1 MDPTSIPKQY
11 GGELDW
17 QWGDMP
23 NLDEPAHELLQNLEQ
38 PLAEGKDKKEILTG
52 PILFK
57 GDKIEVLGTEDG
69 KDRRQIIPVPQVKV
83 QPLAEQVPES
93 KTQVNSN
100 GTAEPVQETAETPL
114 NAEVES
120 TTAAASENEKT
131 GLDKVAVNVNQ
142 VASQEAQ
149 TTTAAA

>member
-23 NLDEPAHELLQNLEQ
+23 NLDEPARELLQNLEQ
-38 PLAEGKDKKEILTG
+38 PLAEGKEKKEILKG

-57 GDKIEVLGTEDG
+57 GDKIEVLGTENG
-69 KDRRQIIPVPQVKV
+69 KERREIIPVPQAK
-83 QPLAEQVPES
+83 VPEQAVET
-93 KTQVNSN
+93 KIETNGN
-100 GTAEPVQETAETPL
+100 GTAEPVKETTE
-114 NAEVES
+114 NGDVES
-120 TTAAASENEKT
+120 TTAPAAENEKT
-131 GLDKVAVNVNQ
+131 GLDNVAVNVNQ
-142 VASQEAQ
+142 VAGQEGQ

>member
-23 NLDEPAHELLQNLEQ
+23 NLDEPARELIQNLEQ
-38 PLAEGKDKKEILTG
+38 PLAEGKEKKEILKG

-69 KDRRQIIPVPQVKV
+69 KERREIIPVPQAKV
-83 QPLAEQVPES
+83 QPQAEQAAE
-93 KTQVNSN
+93 TTIETNGN
-100 GTAEPVQETAETPL
+100 GTAETVKEATENGA
-114 NAEVES
+114 VES
-120 TTAAASENEKT
+120 TTAPAAENEKT
-131 GLDKVAVNVNQ
+131 GLDNVAVNVNQ
-142 VASQEAQ
+142 VASSEAQ

>member
-17 QWGDMP
+17 QWGDLP

-38 PLAEGKDKKEILTG
+38 PPAEGKEKKDILKG

-69 KDRRQIIPVPQVKV
+69 KERRQIIPVPQVKA
-83 QPLAEQVPES
+83 QPEAEQVPET
-93 KTQVNSN
+93 KVQVNGN
-100 GTAEPVQETAETPL
+100 GTAEPVKETAETPA
-114 NAEVES
+114 NGNVES
-120 TTAAASENEKT
+120 TTAPATENEKT
-131 GLDKVAVNVNQ
+131 GLDNVAVNVNR

-149 TTTAAA
+149 TATAAA

>member
-38 PLAEGKDKKEILTG
+38 PLAEGKEKKEILKG

-57 GDKIEVLGTEDG
+57 GDRIEILGTEDG
-69 KDRRQIIPVPQVKV
+69 KERRQTIPVPRAKV
-83 QPLAEQVPES
+83 QPLPEQDVET
-93 KTQVNSN
+93 KVQAHGN
-100 GTAEPVQETAETPL
+100 GTAEPVKETA
-114 NAEVES
+114 NGEVES
-120 TTAAASENEKT
+120 TTAPVSENEKT
-131 GLDKVAVNVNQ
+131 GLDNVTVNVNQ
-142 VASQEAQ
+142 IAGQEQ
-149 TTTAAA
+149 QTTTTAA

>member
-38 PLAEGKDKKEILTG
+38 PPAEGKEKKDILKG

-69 KDRRQIIPVPQVKV
+69 KERRQIIPVPPAKV
-83 QPLAEQVPES
+83 QPQAERAAE
-93 KTQVNSN
+93 TNGN
-100 GTAEPVQETAETPL
+100 GTAEPVKETTE
-114 NAEVES
+114 NGVVES
-120 TTAAASENEKT
+120 TAAPAAENEKT
-131 GLDKVAVNVNQ
+131 GLDNVAVNVNQ
-142 VASQEAQ
+142 VANQEAQ

>member
-23 NLDEPAHELLQNLEQ
+23 NLDEPARELLQNLEQ
-38 PLAEGKDKKEILTG
+38 PSAEGKEKKDILKG

-57 GDKIEVLGTEDG
+57 GDKIEVLGTENG
-69 KDRRQIIPVPQVKV
+69 KERRQIIPVPQAKV
-83 QPLAEQVPES
+83 QPQPEQAAQAKIE
-93 KTQVNSN
+93 TIGN
-100 GTAEPVQETAETPL
+100 GTAEPVKKTAESGD
-114 NAEVES
+114 VGS
-120 TTAAASENEKT
+120 TAAPAAENEKT
-131 GLDKVAVNVNQ
+131 GLDNVAVNVNQ